1 MDLDESILQ
10 NQYIMDDMEKEQIK
24 YIYCIVLDDSS
35 FLFTSDV
42 FYNTKTEYDFLLS
55 IQKKIPTRIKEN
67 YSLVKINSDYF
78 DPTNFEQSYK
88 YFEEI

>member
-10 NQYIMDDMEKEQIK
+10 NQYILDDMEKEPIK

-42 FYNTKTEYDFLLS
+42 FSDLKTVY
-55 IQKKIPTRIKEN
+55 KICYETDSGNEN
-67 YSLVKINSDYF
+67 YSLVKINSNYF

>member
-10 NQYIMDDMEKEQIK
+10 NQYILVDMEKELIK

-35 FLFTSDV
+35 FLFTSDIFSDV
-42 FYNTKTEYDFLLS
+42 KIVYKLIYEYNPEF
-55 IQKKIPTRIKEN
+55 QN
-67 YSLVKINSDYF
+67 CHLVKINSNYF

>member
-1 MDLDESILQ
+1 
-10 NQYIMDDMEKEQIK
+10 MEKEPIK

-35 FLFTSDV
+35 FLFTSDNFTDANIV
-42 FYNTKTEYDFLLS
+42 YKLRYEDKSESET
-55 IQKKIPTRIKEN
+55 
-67 YSLVKINSDYF
+67 YSLVKINSNYF

>member
-10 NQYIMDDMEKEQIK
+10 NQYIMDDMLKEPIK

-42 FYNTKTEYDFLLS
+42 FSDLKVDYEILIETKPIWLYVEKGISLG
-55 IQKKIPTRIKEN
+55 KID
-67 YSLVKINSDYF
+67 YSYF
-78 DPTNFEQSYK
+78 DYNNFEQSYK

>member
-10 NQYIMDDMEKEQIK
+10 NQYIMDDMEKEPIK

-35 FLFTSDV
+35 FLFTSDLYSSAK
-42 FYNTKTEYDFLLS
+42 FEYEVLEWYYDMN
-55 IQKKIPTRIKEN
+55 EN
-67 YSLVKINSDYF
+67 YSLVKINSNYF

>member
-10 NQYIMDDMEKEQIK
+10 NQYIMDYMEKEPIK
-24 YIYCIVLDDSS
+24 YIYCIILDDSS
-35 FLFTSDV
+35 FLFTSDSFNDLKV
-42 FYNTKTEYDFLLS
+42 EYEMFINKDSFS
-55 IQKKIPTRIKEN
+55 INIRNNIT
-67 YSLVKINSDYF
+67 LVKINSNYF